1 MSERETTVPLGDRS
15 YQLVIGRDIRRE
27 LAGRLDFLGD
37 GAKVAVVTSPE
48 LRRVYGDE
56 AVERLSKA
64 GFQAWVAEIPDGP
77 GHKTLA
83 TASLLYDQFVE
94 RRMERGSLA
103 IALGGGAIGDVVGF
117 VSATYMR
124 GISYVQMPTTLIA
137 QVDASIG
144 GMVSIDHSKGKNLI
158 GVFYQPKLV
167 LIDVAMLDSLPDR
180 QLRAG
185 IAEILRY
192 AVIAAPHLFETL
204 EIRMEAIL
212 SRDPQVLTAL
222 IVDSCAIKA
231 HLIGQD
237 ETGRGVRA
245 TLYYGH
251 TFGHAIEAV
260 TGYGRLSHGEAAAI
274 GMVCAAEMARERG
287 MIGSEFCDRQRGILQ
302 AAGLAT
308 SCPGDVD
315 AGEIVDAMA
324 LDENVVGGR
333 IRFIVPTGVGA
344 TEIRYDFSS
353 DEAERAITATR

>member
-1 MSERETTVPLGDRS
+1 MQFGHDPL
-15 YQLVIGRDIRRE
+15 E
-27 LAGRLDFLGD
+27 LKPEAATLAPKTGPLSGRLGFWGMRRDYEVTGEEALAPPTTQD
-37 GAKVAVVTSPE
+37 AVAVFAYEE
-48 LRRVYGDE
+48 LEFDKLRLQFGARI
-56 AVERLSKA
+56 ERNA
-64 GFQAWVAEIPDGP
+64 
-77 GHKTLA
+77 
-83 TASLLYDQFVE
+83 Y
-94 RRMERGSLA
+94 
-103 IALGGGAIGDVVGF
+103 
-117 VSATYMR
+117 
-124 GISYVQMPTTLIA
+124 
-137 QVDASIG
+137 
-144 GMVSIDHSKGKNLI
+144 N
-158 GVFYQPKLV
+158 
-167 LIDVAMLDSLPDR
+167 
-180 QLRAG
+180 
-185 IAEILRY
+185 
-192 AVIAAPHLFETL
+192 
-204 EIRMEAIL
+204 
-212 SRDPQVLTAL
+212 PQVLTAL

-260 TGYGRLSHGEAAAI
+260 TGYGRLSHGEAVAI

-333 IRFIVPTGVGA
+333 IRFIVPTGVGG